1 MELITNEQD
10 GVTVLQIKGAIRAE
24 QDNESLAACL
34 DKLIGQG
41 AYSLALDVSDLDYI
55 NSRAIGDLMGY
66 YFQVIDRGGSLAAA
80 DPQSMVR
87 TVLSAAGV
95 EKFIPVFNTLDEA
108 VASLG
113 KD

>member
-10 GVTVLQIKGAIRAE
+10 GVTVLQIKGAIRSE
-24 QDNESLAACL
+24 PDNESLAECL
-34 DKLIGQG
+34 DRLISQG
-41 AYSLALDVSDLDYI
+41 AYSLALDVSKLDYI

-95 EKFIPVFNTLDEA
+95 EKFIPVFETLDEA
-108 VASLG
+108 LAALA
-113 KD
+113 KE